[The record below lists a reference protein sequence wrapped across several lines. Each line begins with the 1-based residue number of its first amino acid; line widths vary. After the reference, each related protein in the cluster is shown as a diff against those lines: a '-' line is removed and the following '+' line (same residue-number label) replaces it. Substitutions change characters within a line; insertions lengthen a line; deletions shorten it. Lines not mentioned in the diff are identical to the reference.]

1 MPSPL
6 GHAIAGVA
14 IAWSAEAI
22 ARRPLGFR
30 VGSTIAVTA
39 AALAI
44 APDLDWLYPPVHRMM
59 THSLF
64 AAGLTV
70 ALVAIM
76 ARRLTSS
83 PRWGVAIV
91 CGLAYA
97 SHLLLDWLGGDTKIP
112 AGIQL
117 LWPFDGSWFISDVA
131 VFRATDIGG
140 FFRPRTIISNALA
153 VLSEVLV
160 LAPIAW
166 LAIAWRRR
174 RLTDAAG
181 QRGRWERQT
190 LVGDDSRS

>member
-14 IAWSAEAI
+14 VAWSAEAI

-30 VGSTIAVTA
+30 AGSTIAVTA

-64 AAGLTV
+64 ATALAGGLTAV
-70 ALVAIM
+70 L
-76 ARRLTSS
+76 ARRLE
-83 PRWGVAIV
+83 PRLRWPLTVV
-91 CGLAYA
+91 CVLAYA

-117 LWPFDGSWFISDVA
+117 LWPFDSAWFISDLT

-140 FFRPRTIISNALA
+140 FFRPRTIISNAFA
-153 VLSEVLV
+153 VFSEVLV
-160 LAPIAW
+160 LAPIAFVVF
-166 LAIAWRRR
+166 AWRRR
-174 RLTDAAG
+174 RLSAD
-181 QRGRWERQT
+181 RGERQALT
-190 LVGDDSRS
+190 HIRPEKSIR